1 MDGIAKLGGVSID
14 KNRGVLFGARQLR
27 TVGVML
33 CNKASPVS
41 HNDDQQP
48 PIVIDDRDFKAQF
61 DGHKWTVAWKWLS
74 REPILSNTCGEYAI
88 NDAVREEYEKQV
100 MQWIEN
106 GWLQPHR
113 EALHGPVTGII
124 PLLAATQPNKETK
137 VRPVMDYSRE
147 LNGYVSSHPGLDTA
161 VCQDKLRKWRKLGSD
176 ACMLDLK
183 KAYLQLHVDG
193 SLQRFQAVMFHGT
206 LYVMTRLGFGLNA
219 APKIMS
225 KILSTVLPLGPTVA
239 AGTDHY
245 IDDILVNKSV
255 VPVEVVR
262 SHLLKFGLVT
272 KEPVD
277 LREARV
283 LGLRVTISK
292 KGTCTWQRDSAVPTV
307 ESIRTKRD
315 LFSVC
320 GKLIGHYPV
329 AGWLRVACSYMK
341 RCAADGK
348 WDDAI
353 AKEVQHMLDETLNRV
368 TRHDPVQGKWSVNR
382 DECCKVWCDASSIA
396 IGVCIE
402 MEGSIVEDAS
412 WLRKIDDSMHIN
424 VAELEAVLKGLNLA
438 IKLGVKQ
445 ATIVT
450 DSLSVYN
457 WVNSIITE
465 SHRPKVSGFS
475 EMIVKRRFGVIAQL
489 VEEYGITLQMSLVKS
504 ADNRADVL
512 TRVNKKWL
520 KPLVSCVGIAAEEVS
535 SIDEEMYN
543 MHQVHH
549 LGVDK
554 MSYLANQR
562 FGDRASKDV
571 IERVVKEC
579 QICKQIDPSPVRWE
593 RGNLEVEKV
602 WHRLAVDITHVGRIP
617 YLTILDCGPSRFAIW
632 LKLRDETANSV
643 IAQLVRI
650 FEERGP
656 PQELLSDNGPCF
668 RSAVV

>member
-33 CNKASPVS
+33 RNKASPFS

-48 PIVIDDRDFKAQF
+48 PIVIDDRNFKAQF

-113 EALHGPVTGII
+113 EVLHGPVTGII

-137 VRPVMDYSRE
+137 VRPVMDYSKE

-161 VCQDKLRKWRKLGSD
+161 VCQDKLRKWCKLGSD

-206 LYVMTRLGFGLNA
+206 LYVMTRLGFGLNS

-225 KILSTVLPLGPTVA
+225 KILSTVLSLDPTVA

-283 LGLRVTISK
+283 LGLHVTISK
-292 KGTCTWQRDSAVPTV
+292 KGICTWQRDSAVPTV

-353 AKEVQHMLDETLNRV
+353 AKEVLQMLDETLNRV

-382 DECCKVWCDASSIA
+382 DECCKVWCDASFIA
-396 IGVCIE
+396 IGVCIK
-402 MEGSIVEDAS
+402 MEGSIVQDAS

-424 VAELEAVLKGLNLA
+424 VAQSSNVLKGLNLA
-438 IKLGVKQ
+438 IKWGVKQ

-465 SHRPKVSGFS
+465 SNRPKVSGFS
-475 EMIVKRRFGVIAQL
+475 EMIVKRRLGVIAQL
-489 VEEYGITLQMSLVKS
+489 VEEYGITLLMSLVKS

-512 TRVNKKWL
+512 TRVNK
-520 KPLVSCVGIAAEEVS
+520 SG
-535 SIDEEMYN
+535 
-543 MHQVHH
+543 
-549 LGVDK
+549 
-554 MSYLANQR
+554 
-562 FGDRASKDV
+562 
-571 IERVVKEC
+571 
-579 QICKQIDPSPVRWE
+579 
-593 RGNLEVEKV
+593 
-602 WHRLAVDITHVGRIP
+602 
-617 YLTILDCGPSRFAIW
+617 
-632 LKLRDETANSV
+632 
-643 IAQLVRI
+643 
-650 FEERGP
+650 
-656 PQELLSDNGPCF
+656 
-668 RSAVV
+668 

>member
-1 MDGIAKLGGVSID
+1 MSVKVSELIKTYEDGKSGDFSVWVDKLELVAKLQKVDDLTTFLPLFLSGAAFAVYKHLEDDIKEDYPKLKAALLTAFSVDRFSAYIQLQNRALRDGEAVDVYLADLKRLTTLMGQSEPDPLLKCAFMAGLPTEVATQLKSIASVEDMGLSELVNRARMMITAGNGETTSCAAGKRRQHWQRREVWIKGTKIKALVDSGCEQSIIQQQWAQQLGLLPKGPQRQIMMLNGHITTCKGETTLDIELDHSCKIKVQCMIAPKLVSGCQMILGMDGIAKLGGVSID

-33 CNKASPVS
+33 RNKASPVS

-100 MQWIEN
+100 IQWIEN
-106 GWLQPHR
+106 EWLQPNR

-137 VRPVMDYSRE
+137 VRPVMNYSRE

-183 KAYLQLHVDG
+183 KAYLQLHVDS

-225 KILSTVLPLGPTVA
+225 KILSTVLSLDPTVA

-292 KGTCTWQRDSAVPTV
+292 K
-307 ESIRTKRD
+307 
-315 LFSVC
+315 
-320 GKLIGHYPV
+320 V

-353 AKEVQHMLDETLNRV
+353 AKEVLHMLDETLNRV
-368 TRHDPVQGKWSVNR
+368 TRHDPVQGK
-382 DECCKVWCDASSIA
+382 
-396 IGVCIE
+396 
-402 MEGSIVEDAS
+402 
-412 WLRKIDDSMHIN
+412 
-424 VAELEAVLKGLNLA
+424 
-438 IKLGVKQ
+438 
-445 ATIVT
+445 
-450 DSLSVYN
+450 
-457 WVNSIITE
+457 
-465 SHRPKVSGFS
+465 
-475 EMIVKRRFGVIAQL
+475 
-489 VEEYGITLQMSLVKS
+489 
-504 ADNRADVL
+504 
-512 TRVNKKWL
+512 
-520 KPLVSCVGIAAEEVS
+520 
-535 SIDEEMYN
+535 
-543 MHQVHH
+543 
-549 LGVDK
+549 
-554 MSYLANQR
+554 
-562 FGDRASKDV
+562 
-571 IERVVKEC
+571 
-579 QICKQIDPSPVRWE
+579 
-593 RGNLEVEKV
+593 
-602 WHRLAVDITHVGRIP
+602 
-617 YLTILDCGPSRFAIW
+617 
-632 LKLRDETANSV
+632 
-643 IAQLVRI
+643 
-650 FEERGP
+650 
-656 PQELLSDNGPCF
+656 
-668 RSAVV
+668 

>member
-1 MDGIAKLGGVSID
+1 
-14 KNRGVLFGARQLR
+14 
-27 TVGVML
+27 
-33 CNKASPVS
+33 
-41 HNDDQQP
+41 
-48 PIVIDDRDFKAQF
+48 
-61 DGHKWTVAWKWLS
+61 
-74 REPILSNTCGEYAI
+74 
-88 NDAVREEYEKQV
+88 
-100 MQWIEN
+100 
-106 GWLQPHR
+106 
-113 EALHGPVTGII
+113 
-124 PLLAATQPNKETK
+124 
-137 VRPVMDYSRE
+137 
-147 LNGYVSSHPGLDTA
+147 
-161 VCQDKLRKWRKLGSD
+161 
-176 ACMLDLK
+176 
-183 KAYLQLHVDG
+183 
-193 SLQRFQAVMFHGT
+193 
-206 LYVMTRLGFGLNA
+206 MTRLGFGLNT

-225 KILSTVLPLGPTVA
+225 KILSTVLSLDPTVA

-292 KGTCTWQRDSAVPTV
+292 KGICTWQRDSAVPTV

-315 LFSVC
+315 LFSAC

-353 AKEVQHMLDETLNRV
+353 AKEVLHMLDETLNRV

-382 DECCKVWCDASSIA
+382 YECCKVWCDASSIA

-438 IKLGVKQ
+438 IKWGVKQ

-475 EMIVKRRFGVIAQL
+475 EMIVKRRLGVIAQL

-504 ADNRADVL
+504 ADNRSDVL

-520 KPLVSCVGIAAEEVS
+520 KPLVSCVGAAAKEVS
-535 SIDEEMYN
+535 SIDEEIYN

-656 PQELLSDNGPCF
+656 PQELFSDNGPCF
-668 RSAVV
+668 KSAQLSSILKTWNVNHLLSCAYRPSGNGIVERNHRTIKRMAARSGNEVNRMVFWYNNTPNRRVLEVDGTNRHISEIRLADCNGEDMGSDRVSSDDAVEVEFDFDNLNICKNDNSSVDSDTESDSDHDSENTAVGNTRPIRDRRPPERYGEFYEH